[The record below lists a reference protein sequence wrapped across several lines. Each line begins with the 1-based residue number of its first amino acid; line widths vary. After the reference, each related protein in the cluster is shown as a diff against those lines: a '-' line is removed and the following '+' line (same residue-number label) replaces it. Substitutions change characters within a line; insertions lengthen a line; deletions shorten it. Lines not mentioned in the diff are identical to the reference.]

1 MAKINFHPADAR
13 GKTDLGWLNS
23 KHSFSF
29 GSYTDINKMHFGVL
43 RVLNDDWLAMGMGFS
58 PHSHEN
64 MEIISI
70 PLAGELA
77 HNDSMGNSSVISK
90 GEIQVMSAGTG
101 IQHSEFNNSR
111 IKSVEFLQI
120 WILPNKM
127 NIEPRYSQQAIDFGK
142 AKNTFLQILS
152 PNDHDSGVWIQQ
164 EAWFYWSV
172 FDAGFEREYVF
183 QNNKS
188 GLYIFVLSGKIQ
200 VCGKQVGTRDGLS
213 ILGVSQIHIKAEDQT
228 EFLLMEVAV

>member
-1 MAKINFHPADAR
+1 MAKLNFHPADNR
-13 GKTDLGWLNS
+13 GQTDLGWLKS

-43 RVLNDDWLAMGMGFS
+43 RVLNDDWLTMGMGFS

-70 PLAGELA
+70 PLVGELA
-77 HNDSMGNSSVISK
+77 HNDSMGNSSVVAK

-127 NIEPRYSQQAIDFGK
+127 NIDPRYSQQAIDFGK
-142 AKNTFLQILS
+142 AKNSFLQILS
-152 PNDHDSGVWIQQ
+152 PNENDSGVWIQQ
-164 EAWFYWSV
+164 EAWFHWSV
-172 FDAGFEREYVF
+172 FDLDFEREYVF
-183 QNNKS
+183 KNKNN
-188 GLYIFVLSGKIQ
+188 GLYIFVLSGRIK
-200 VCGKQVGTRDGLS
+200 VYGKSMGTRDGLAVM
-213 ILGVSQIHIKAEDQT
+213 GVSQTHIKAEDHA
-228 EFLLMEVAV
+228 EFLLIEVPV